1 MGRCSVDPTNQC
13 SNSDK
18 SACGHNQ
25 NNARMC
31 VNINY
36 EDGSG
41 SSAEV
46 ASDSS
51 RGDKV
56 GVSTTIECMDS
67 M

>member
-13 SNSDK
+13 SSSDK
-18 SACGHNQ
+18 SACVHNQ

-31 VNINY
+31 VNINC